1 MTWKMLLGWLTISIM
16 LWLPGYFIHGRPEH
30 EELHLPNFVK
40 ILYGKWNRP
49 LYLRGALLQTL
60 GIVFAFGHVI
70 EFWAFKLERP
80 VLFQAIPLFILCI
93 VFLGMIGILKSAY
106 DALRVQLSR
115 QTHLPLSNEEI
126 HELLL
131 APRIQLERSWW
142 QISLVIALLF
152 AVLILPLIWLI
163 TNQAVQ
169 AVRAGEPLPGNW
181 TWTRVIFTDVLTM
194 LIGIFLCWGM
204 LRDLLTVFTEKG
216 IRLTRWFGLRYTYI
230 KWSDIKQVDLRRS
243 PIKIITPF
251 HTIQLNILFF
261 KNPERVINEIKRRVP
276 ESVIL
281 A

>member
-1 MTWKMLLGWLTISIM
+1 MTWKMLLGWLTISFM
-16 LWLPGYFIHGRPEH
+16 LWLPGYFVHGRPEH

-49 LYLRGALLQTL
+49 LYLRSALLQTL
-60 GIVFAFGHVI
+60 GIVFAFGHII
-70 EFWAFKLERP
+70 EFLAFNLERP
-80 VLFQAIPLFILCI
+80 VLLPTIPLFILCI
-93 VFLGMIGILKSAY
+93 VFLGMISILKSAY

-115 QTHLPLSNEEI
+115 QTNLPLSNEEI

-163 TNQAVQ
+163 TNRAVQ

-261 KNPERVINEIKRRVP
+261 KEPERVINEIKRRVP
-276 ESVIL
+276 ESVIHT
-281 A
+281 

>member
-1 MTWKMLLGWLTISIM
+1 MTWKMLLGWLTISFM
-16 LWLPGYFIHGRPEH
+16 LWLPGYFVHGRPEH

-60 GIVFAFGHVI
+60 GIVFAFGHII
-70 EFWAFKLERP
+70 EFLAFNLERP
-80 VLFQAIPLFILCI
+80 VLLPTIPLFILCI

-115 QTHLPLSNEEI
+115 QTNLPLSNEEI

-181 TWTRVIFTDVLTM
+181 TWTRVIFTDILTV

-261 KNPERVINEIKRRVP
+261 KEPERVINEIKRRVP
-276 ESVIL
+276 ESAIHT
-281 A
+281 